1 MLCREGNQVPLLD
14 QPELGVNPMPAYEGK
29 ITIREVTT
37 TWCFLASD
45 IEDAKVRLQDK
56 VDDLIDDV
64 VTASVTKVER

>member
-1 MLCREGNQVPLLD
+1 
-14 QPELGVNPMPAYEGK
+14 MPAYEGK
-29 ITIREVTT
+29 IVILGVTT

-64 VTASVTKVER
+64 VTATVTKVR

>member
-1 MLCREGNQVPLLD
+1 
-14 QPELGVNPMPAYEGK
+14 MPAYEGK

-64 VTASVTKVER
+64 VIATVTKVER